1 MAKQKNLLYSEH
13 NVLSSTH
20 KNWQGEFYMIHGTAG
35 LFSNLGALLGAMII
49 LMMIISAAI
58 KIVPEYKRI
67 VIFRLGRLV
76 GSRGPGIIFL
86 IPVIDRALFVD
97 LRILTMDVPVQE
109 VITKDNVPIKVN
121 AVVYFRVMEPSRS
134 VVEVEDY
141 VMATSQLA
149 QTTLRSV
156 VGSVELDEVLS
167 SREKIN
173 LELQKIIDERT
184 DPWGI
189 KVSAVEV
196 KELELPD
203 GMKRAMARQAEAERE
218 RRAKVI
224 AAEGEL
230 QAAAKLSQAA
240 QQMEISP
247 VTLQLRYLQ
256 TIREISGERN
266 STTFFPIPIDLL
278 KPFINNL
285 SKQNPTD

>member
-1 MAKQKNLLYSEH
+1 MGNPSGLLS
-13 NVLSSTH
+13 NMGSVFGALIILFMVLSS
-20 KNWQGEFYMIHGTAG
+20 
-35 LFSNLGALLGAMII
+35 
-49 LMMIISAAI
+49 AI

-67 VIFRLGRLV
+67 VIFRLGRLA
-76 GSRGPGIIFL
+76 GSRGPGIIFV
-86 IPVIDRALFVD
+86 IPVVDRTMFID

-109 VITKDNVPIKVN
+109 VITRDNVPIKVN

-141 VMATSQLA
+141 VTATSQLA

-173 LELQKIIDERT
+173 HELQKIIDERT

-196 KELELPD
+196 KELELPE

-218 RRAKVI
+218 RRAKII

-230 QAAAKLSQAA
+230 QAATKLSQAA
-240 QQMEISP
+240 QQMEVSP

-278 KPFINNL
+278 RPFIDKL
-285 SKQNPTD
+285 TTPNPEKPAG